1 MRFGFNKLCASRPNP
16 ALLSPETSHDLISV
30 VLLILQA
37 HVLVQYLSSAL
48 QGCGFRL
55 YHHLK
60 GLPLK
65 GMPASNL
72 AMSFE
77 PSLHVFCQDAN
88 ASALK
93 PFRSDGLP
101 KYKDLPKE
109 GGGSGDTLQL

>member
-1 MRFGFNKLCASRPNP
+1 MLAADDVKVRHGLEYVQRCSLRRPELGRFFC
-16 ALLSPETSHDLISV
+16 T
-30 VLLILQA
+30 
-37 HVLVQYLSSAL
+37 
-48 QGCGFRL
+48 GCGFRL